1 LILIYFDL
9 KNKDNRFPNG
19 APFAP
24 KNATYALALPIVQA
38 DNTLIGLFMI
48 ILKNFQSKVLFLGFL
63 GVLELYR
70 KKDLTSFHEEDEE
83 VLNNMQHFN

>member
-1 LILIYFDL
+1 
-9 KNKDNRFPNG
+9 
-19 APFAP
+19 
-24 KNATYALALPIVQA
+24 
-38 DNTLIGLFMI
+38 MI

-83 VLNNMQHFN
+83 VRNNMQHFNSIK